1 MRKALLFV
9 KVVLLLATFVGTSSS
24 HASKSGGHN
33 LLALSAFDAN
43 ISFGQQNTTEED
55 KSVVTDL
62 ELPLVVFQSSPV
74 THWQLLVLGNRI
86 DNSHFARAPPV
97 NALA

>member
-62 ELPLVVFQSSPV
+62 ELPLVVFKSSP
-74 THWQLLVLGNRI
+74 LKLG
-86 DNSHFARAPPV
+86 DEVARKLSTAGLSIIEV
-97 NALA
+97 SR